1 MKTIWLWHL
10 PLKTA
15 SEANSS
21 EHWTKKAKRHRLQKQ
36 KIKAVLLSE
45 RPQIAIPCAIVL
57 TRIAPRQLDSHD
69 NLATS
74 MKYVSDALAEF
85 LVPGKAPGRA
95 DDCKEIVWAYKQE
108 KGGVREYAI
117 RIEISSEYEISN
129 RDAKDLN

>member
-1 MKTIWLWHL
+1 LKTIWHWHL

-21 EHWTKKAKRHRLQKQ
+21 EHWTKKARRHRLQKK
-36 KIKAVLLSE
+36 KIWAVLHSE
-45 RPQIAIPCAIVL
+45 NPPIAIPCAIVL

-85 LVPGKAPGRA
+85 LIPNKAPGRA
-95 DDCKEIVWAYKQE
+95 DDSKEIVWQFKQE
-108 KGGVREYAI
+108 KGRVREYAI
-117 RIEISSEYEISN
+117 RIEIMMEQQ
-129 RDAKDLN
+129 